1 MILQALVAYY
11 NELAARGEIS
21 KPGWAKAKISWAV
34 ELGDNGSVLG
44 ILPLTTMS
52 ADGKKQIPRKI
63 LLPAPITKAS
73 SVRSN
78 FLWENAEYLLGV
90 QTKKDGGKT
99 AERFVAAKELHD
111 SLLADVHTPVAEA
124 IKAYFAACD
133 PAAIAAQ
140 LPDGCMDDLLND
152 VNLTFLYHG
161 HFPGE
166 FPELCAAW
174 DVHYGKKKSGK
185 TFVDVVTGEI
195 VVPEK
200 THPAIKNVKG
210 AQPSG
215 AALVSFN
222 VKAFESFCRKQN
234 LNAPMGKHTAFAYT
248 SALNFLTGDKN
259 HKQDIGDM
267 TVVYFAEDAEPA
279 YQGVMDQCFAG
290 SDDRVTDAELHS
302 ILQNIADGKST
313 EFAESKLSPDMR
325 FYLLGLSSHAGRLSV
340 RFFQQSS
347 FGDVIGKIKQ
357 HYDDIAVVPDNRSKV
372 VDIPL
377 WALLRETVNP
387 KAKDNNKKGK
397 EAKNK
402 GAKGEDAKGEDAK
415 GEDAKG
421 TDLSSQLISDTLRAI
436 LTGGRYPETLYRQT
450 LLRIRAEHD
459 ITRGKAA
466 IVKGYLLRN
475 TKHRKDYSYI
485 KEASTMA
492 LNEASNDT
500 PYVLGR
506 LFSVLEA
513 VQSAANPGINA
524 TIKDK
529 YFNSACATPAAVFP
543 ILLKLANSHLKK
555 LGGGLAVN
563 YGKQIGEL
571 TVRLETAFP
580 KTLSLEEQ
588 GAFILGYYHQTQKR
602 FEKKNTTEMTEEN

>member
-11 NELAARGEIS
+11 NGLAARGEIS
-21 KPGWAKAKISWAV
+21 KSGWAKAKISWAV
-34 ELGDNGSVLG
+34 ELGDDGSVLG

-99 AERFVAAKELHD
+99 AERFAAAKELHD

-140 LPDGCMDDLLND
+140 LPDGCMDDLRND
-152 VNLTFLYHG
+152 INLTFLYHG

-166 FPELCAAW
+166 FPELCTAW
-174 DVHYGKKKSGK
+174 DAHYGKKKSGE
-185 TFVDVVTGEI
+185 TFVDLVTGEV

-200 THPAIKNVKG
+200 THPAIKNVKD
-210 AQPSG
+210 AQSSG

-234 LNAPMGKHTAFAYT
+234 LNAPIGKHTAFAYT
-248 SALNFLTGDKN
+248 AALNYLTGDKK

-302 ILQNIADGKST
+302 ILQNIAAGKQT
-313 EFAESKLSPDMR
+313 DFAGKTLSPDDR
-325 FYLLGLSSHAGRLSV
+325 FYLLGISPNASRLSV
-340 RFFQQSS
+340 RCFRQSS
-347 FGDVIGKIKQ
+347 FGDVISRIKQ
-357 HYDDIAVVPDNRSKV
+357 HYDDIAIVTDNRSKW

-387 KAKDNNKKGK
+387 NANDKTPAPQMAG
-397 EAKNK
+397 
-402 GAKGEDAKGEDAK
+402 
-415 GEDAKG
+415 
-421 TDLSSQLISDTLRAI
+421 DTLRAV

-475 TKHRKDYSYI
+475 TKHRKDYTYI

-492 LNEASNDT
+492 LNETSNYT

-506 LFSVLEA
+506 LFSTLEA
-513 VQSAANPGINA
+513 VQSAANPGINT

-563 YGKQIGEL
+563 YSKQIGAL
-571 TVRLETAFP
+571 VARLETAFP

>member
-11 NELAARGEIS
+11 NKLAMRGEIS
-21 KPGWAKAKISWAV
+21 KPGWAKTKISWAV
-34 ELGDNGSVLG
+34 ELGDDGSVLS

-90 QTKKDGGKT
+90 QTKEDGGKT
-99 AERFVAAKELHD
+99 AKRFATAKELHD

-133 PAAIAAQ
+133 PVAIAAK
-140 LPDGCMDDLLND
+140 LPDGCMDELQKGA
-152 VNLTFLYHG
+152 NLTFLYQNR
-161 HFPGE
+161 FPGD

-174 DVHYGKKKSGK
+174 DAHYGGEK
-185 TFVDVVTGEI
+185 TGENFVDVVTGEV
-195 VVPEK
+195 VVPEA
-200 THPAIKNVKG
+200 THPSIKNVQG

-222 VKAFESFCRKQN
+222 AEAFASFDREQN
-234 LNAPMGKHTAFAYT
+234 LNAPMGKETAFAYT
-248 SALNFLTGDKN
+248 SALNYLTGDKN
-259 HKQDIGDM
+259 HRQHIGDM

-279 YQGVMDQCFAG
+279 YQDVMDLCFAG
-290 SDDRVTDAELHS
+290 SDDLVTDAELHS
-302 ILQNIADGKST
+302 ILQNIAAGKPT
-313 EFAESKLSPDMR
+313 DFAGKTLSPNDR
-325 FYLLGLSSHAGRLSV
+325 FYLLGISPNASRLSV
-340 RFFQQSS
+340 RFFRQSS

-357 HYDDIAVVPDNRSKV
+357 HYDDIAIVTDNRSKW

-387 KAKDNNKKGK
+387 NANDKTPAPQMAG
-397 EAKNK
+397 
-402 GAKGEDAKGEDAK
+402 
-415 GEDAKG
+415 
-421 TDLSSQLISDTLRAI
+421 DTLRAV

-475 TKHRKDYSYI
+475 TKHRKDYTYI

-492 LNEASNDT
+492 LNEASNYT

-506 LFSVLEA
+506 LFSTLET
-513 VQSAANPGINA
+513 VQLTANRDINT

-571 TVRLETAFP
+571 TARLGTAFP

>member
-11 NELAARGEIS
+11 NKLAARGEIS
-21 KPGWAKAKISWAV
+21 KPGWAKAKISWAI
-34 ELGDNGSVLG
+34 ELGDDGSVLG
-44 ILPLTTMS
+44 ILSLKAESP
-52 ADGKKQIPRKI
+52 DGKKQIPRKI

-99 AERFVAAKELHD
+99 AERFAAAKELHD

-133 PAAIAAQ
+133 PAAIASM
-140 LPDGCMDDLLND
+140 LPDGCMDELRKGA
-152 VNLTFLYHG
+152 NLTFLYQNR
-161 HFPGE
+161 FPGE

-174 DVHYGKKKSGK
+174 DAYYGGKKIGE
-185 TFVDVVTGEI
+185 TFVDVVTGEV
-195 VVPEK
+195 VVPEA
-200 THPAIKNVKG
+200 THPSIKNVQD

-222 VKAFESFCRKQN
+222 AEAFESFGRKQN
-234 LNAPMGKHTAFAYT
+234 LNAPMGKETAFAYT
-248 SALNFLTGDKN
+248 SALNSLTGDKD
-259 HKQDIGDM
+259 HRQHIGDM
-267 TVVYFAEDAEPA
+267 TVVYFAEDAEPV
-279 YQGVMDQCFAG
+279 YQDVMDLCFAG

-302 ILQNIADGKST
+302 ILQNIAAGKQT
-313 EFAESKLSPDMR
+313 DFAGKTLSPDDR
-325 FYLLGLSSHAGRLSV
+325 FYLLGISPNASRLSV
-340 RFFQQSS
+340 RCFWQSS
-347 FGDVIGKIKQ
+347 FGDVISRIKQ
-357 HYDDIAVVPDNRSKV
+357 HYDDITIVTDNRSKW

-387 KAKDNNKKGK
+387 NANDKTPAPQMAG
-397 EAKNK
+397 
-402 GAKGEDAKGEDAK
+402 
-415 GEDAKG
+415 
-421 TDLSSQLISDTLRAI
+421 DTLRAV
-436 LTGGRYPETLYRQT
+436 LTGGRYPETLYRRT

-475 TKHRKDYSYI
+475 TKHRKDYAYI

-492 LNEASNDT
+492 LNETSNYT

-506 LFSVLEA
+506 LFSTLEA
-513 VQSAANPGINA
+513 VQSAANPGINT

-563 YGKQIGEL
+563 YSKQIGEL
-571 TVRLETAFP
+571 TARLETAFP

>member
-11 NELAARGEIS
+11 NKLATRGEIS

-34 ELGDNGSVLG
+34 ELGDDGSVLG
-44 ILPLTTMS
+44 ILPLATMS

-73 SVRSN
+73 SIRSN

-99 AERFVAAKELHD
+99 AKRFATAKELHD
-111 SLLADVHTPVAEA
+111 SLLADVHTPAAEA

-133 PAAIAAQ
+133 PTAIAAQ
-140 LPDGCMDDLLND
+140 LPDGCMDDLQKGA
-152 VNLTFLYHG
+152 NLTFLYHG
-161 HFPGE
+161 CFPGE

-174 DVHYGKKKSGK
+174 DAHYGGEKSGE
-185 TFVDVVTGEI
+185 TFVDVVTGEVI
-195 VVPEK
+195 VPEA
-200 THPAIKNVKG
+200 THPSIKNVQD
-210 AQPSG
+210 AQSSG

-222 VKAFESFCRKQN
+222 AEAFESFDREQN
-234 LNAPMGKHTAFAYT
+234 LNAPMGKETAFAYT
-248 SALNFLTGDKN
+248 SALNYLTANKD
-259 HKQDIGDM
+259 HRQHIGDM
-267 TVVYFAEDAEPA
+267 TVVYFAENADPV
-279 YQGVMDQCFAG
+279 YQDVMDLCFAG
-290 SDDRVTDAELHS
+290 SDDSVTDEELHS
-302 ILQNIADGKST
+302 ILQNISAGKPT
-313 EFAESKLSPDMR
+313 AFEAHELSPDAR
-325 FYLLGLSSHAGRLSV
+325 FYLLGISPNAARLSV
-340 RFFQQSS
+340 RFFRQSS
-347 FGDVIGKIKQ
+347 FGDVLGKIKQ
-357 HYDDIAVVPDNRSKV
+357 HYDDIAVVSDNRSKW

-387 KAKDNNKKGK
+387 NANDKTPAPQMAG
-397 EAKNK
+397 
-402 GAKGEDAKGEDAK
+402 
-415 GEDAKG
+415 
-421 TDLSSQLISDTLRAI
+421 DTLRAVF
-436 LTGGRYPETLYRQT
+436 TGGRYPETLYRQT

-459 ITRGKAA
+459 ITRGKTA

-475 TKHRKDYSYI
+475 TKHRKDYTYI

-492 LNEASNDT
+492 LNEASNYT

-506 LFSVLEA
+506 LFSTLEA

-563 YGKQIGEL
+563 YSKQIGEL
-571 TVRLETAFP
+571 TARLETAFP

>member
-11 NELAARGEIS
+11 NKLAARGEIS
-21 KPGWAKAKISWAV
+21 KPGWAKAKISWAI
-34 ELGDNGSVLG
+34 ELGDDGSVLG
-44 ILPLTTMS
+44 ILPLKVES
-52 ADGKKQIPRKI
+52 PDGKKQIPREI
-63 LLPAPITKAS
+63 LLPAPVKKTS
-73 SVRSN
+73 GERSN

-90 QTKKDGGKT
+90 QTKEDGGKT
-99 AERFVAAKELHD
+99 AKRFVTAKELHD

-133 PAAIAAQ
+133 PAAIASM
-140 LPDGCMDDLLND
+140 LPDGCMDDLRND
-152 VNLTFLYHG
+152 INLTFLYHG

-166 FPELCAAW
+166 FPELCTAW
-174 DVHYGKKKSGK
+174 DAHYGKKKSGE
-185 TFVDVVTGEI
+185 TFVDLVTGEV

-200 THPAIKNVKG
+200 THPAIKNVKD
-210 AQPSG
+210 AQSSG

-234 LNAPMGKHTAFAYT
+234 LNAPIGKHTAFAYT
-248 SALNFLTGDKN
+248 AALNYLTGDKK

-302 ILQNIADGKST
+302 IFQNIADGKAT

-325 FYLLGLSSHAGRLSV
+325 FYLLGVSSHAGRLSV

-347 FGDVIGKIKQ
+347 FGDIIGKIKQ
-357 HYDDIAVVPDNRSKV
+357 HYDDIAVVSDNRSKW

-387 KAKDNNKKGK
+387 NANDKTPAPQMAG
-397 EAKNK
+397 
-402 GAKGEDAKGEDAK
+402 
-415 GEDAKG
+415 
-421 TDLSSQLISDTLRAI
+421 DTLRAVF
-436 LTGGRYPETLYRQT
+436 TGGRYPETLYRQT

-475 TKHRKDYSYI
+475 TKHRKDYTYI

-492 LNEASNDT
+492 LNEASNYT

-506 LFSVLEA
+506 LFSTLET
-513 VQSAANPGINA
+513 VQSAANPGINT

-563 YGKQIGEL
+563 YSKQIGAL
-571 TVRLETAFP
+571 VARLETAFP

-602 FEKKNTTEMTEEN
+602 FEKKNATEMTEEN

>member
-11 NELAARGEIS
+11 NKLAARGEIS
-21 KPGWAKAKISWAV
+21 KPGWAKTKIAWAV
-34 ELGDNGSVLG
+34 ELGDDGSVLG
-44 ILPLTTMS
+44 ILPLKTES
-52 ADGKKQIPRKI
+52 PDGKKQIPREI
-63 LLPAPITKAS
+63 LLPAPVKKTS
-73 SVRSN
+73 GERSN

-90 QTKKDGGKT
+90 QTKEDGGKT
-99 AERFVAAKELHD
+99 AKRFATAKELHD

-124 IKAYFAACD
+124 IKSYFADCD
-133 PAAIAAQ
+133 PTAIAAK
-140 LPDGCMDDLLND
+140 LPDGCMDELQKGA
-152 VNLTFLYHG
+152 NLTFLYHG
-161 HFPGE
+161 CFPGE

-174 DVHYGKKKSGK
+174 DAHYGGEKSGE
-185 TFVDVVTGEI
+185 TFVDVVTGEVI
-195 VVPEK
+195 VPEA
-200 THPAIKNVKG
+200 THPSIKNVQD
-210 AQPSG
+210 AQSSG

-222 VKAFESFCRKQN
+222 AEAFESFDREQN
-234 LNAPMGKHTAFAYT
+234 LNAPMGKKTAFAYT
-248 SALNFLTGDKN
+248 AALNYLTADKA
-259 HKQDIGDM
+259 HRQHIGDM
-267 TVVYFAEDAEPA
+267 TVVYFAENAEPV
-279 YQGVMDQCFAG
+279 YQDVMDLCFAG
-290 SDDRVTDAELHS
+290 SDDSVTDAELHS
-302 ILQNIADGKST
+302 ILQNIAAGKPT
-313 EFAESKLSPDMR
+313 AFAGKTLSPDNR
-325 FYLLGLSSHAGRLSV
+325 FYLLGISPNAARLSV
-340 RFFQQSS
+340 RFFRQSS
-347 FGDVIGKIKQ
+347 FGDVLGKIKQ
-357 HYDDIAVVPDNRSKV
+357 HYDDIAVVSDNRSKW

-387 KAKDNNKKGK
+387 NANDKTPAPQMAG
-397 EAKNK
+397 
-402 GAKGEDAKGEDAK
+402 
-415 GEDAKG
+415 
-421 TDLSSQLISDTLRAI
+421 DTLRAV

-475 TKHRKDYSYI
+475 TVHRKDYSYI

-492 LNEASNDT
+492 LNEASNYT

-563 YGKQIGEL
+563 YSKQIGEL
-571 TVRLETAFP
+571 TARLETAFP

-602 FEKKNTTEMTEEN
+602 FENKNTTEMTEEN

>member
-11 NELAARGEIS
+11 NKLAARGEIS
-21 KPGWAKAKISWAV
+21 KPGWAKAKISWAI
-34 ELGDNGSVLG
+34 ELGDDGSVLG
-44 ILPLTTMS
+44 ILPLKVES
-52 ADGKKQIPRKI
+52 PDGKKQIPREI
-63 LLPAPITKAS
+63 LLPAPVKKTS
-73 SVRSN
+73 GERSN

-90 QTKKDGGKT
+90 QTKEDGGKT
-99 AERFVAAKELHD
+99 AKRFVTAKELHD

-133 PAAIAAQ
+133 PAAIASM
-140 LPDGCMDDLLND
+140 LPDGCMDELRKGA
-152 VNLTFLYHG
+152 NLTFLYQNR
-161 HFPGE
+161 FPGE

-174 DVHYGKKKSGK
+174 DAHYGGEKIGE
-185 TFVDVVTGEI
+185 TFVDVVTGEV
-195 VVPEK
+195 VVPEA
-200 THPAIKNVKG
+200 THPSIKNVQD

-222 VKAFESFCRKQN
+222 AEAFESFGRKQN
-234 LNAPMGKHTAFAYT
+234 LNAPMGKETAFAYT
-248 SALNFLTGDKN
+248 SALNSLTVDKD
-259 HKQDIGDM
+259 HRQHIGDM
-267 TVVYFAEDAEPA
+267 TIVYFAEDAEPV
-279 YQGVMDQCFAG
+279 YQDVMDLCFAG

-302 ILQNIADGKST
+302 ILQNIAAGKQT
-313 EFAESKLSPDMR
+313 DFAGKTLSPDDR
-325 FYLLGLSSHAGRLSV
+325 FYLLGISPNASRLSV
-340 RFFQQSS
+340 RCFRQSS
-347 FGDVIGKIKQ
+347 FGDVISRIKQ
-357 HYDDIAVVPDNRSKV
+357 HYDDIAIVTDNRSKW

-387 KAKDNNKKGK
+387 NANDKTPAPQMAG
-397 EAKNK
+397 
-402 GAKGEDAKGEDAK
+402 
-415 GEDAKG
+415 
-421 TDLSSQLISDTLRAI
+421 DTLRAV
-436 LTGGRYPETLYRQT
+436 LTGGRYPETLYRRT

-475 TKHRKDYSYI
+475 TKHRKDYAYI

-492 LNEASNDT
+492 LNETSNYT

-506 LFSVLEA
+506 LFSTLEA
-513 VQSAANPGINA
+513 VQSAANPGINT

-563 YGKQIGEL
+563 YSKQIGAL
-571 TVRLETAFP
+571 VARLETAFP

>member
-73 SVRSN
+73 SIRSN

-402 GAKGEDAKGEDAK
+402 GAKGEDAKG
-415 GEDAKG
+415 

-475 TKHRKDYSYI
+475 TVHRKDYSYI

-492 LNEASNDT
+492 LNEASNYT

-571 TVRLETAFP
+571 TARLETAFP

>member
-11 NELAARGEIS
+11 NKLAARGEIS
-21 KPGWAKAKISWAV
+21 KSGWAKAKISWAV
-34 ELGDNGSVLG
+34 ELGDDGSVLG
-44 ILPLTTMS
+44 ILPLKVES
-52 ADGKKQIPRKI
+52 PDGKKQIPREI
-63 LLPAPITKAS
+63 LLPAPVKKTS
-73 SVRSN
+73 GERSN

-90 QTKKDGGKT
+90 QTKEDGGKT
-99 AERFVAAKELHD
+99 AKRFVTAKELHD

-140 LPDGCMDDLLND
+140 LPDGCMDDLRND
-152 VNLTFLYHG
+152 INLTFLYHG

-166 FPELCAAW
+166 FPELCTAW
-174 DVHYGKKKSGK
+174 DAHYGKKKSGE
-185 TFVDVVTGEI
+185 TFVDLVTGEV

-200 THPAIKNVKG
+200 THPAIKNVKD
-210 AQPSG
+210 AQSSG

-234 LNAPMGKHTAFAYT
+234 LNAPIGKHTAFAYT
-248 SALNFLTGDKN
+248 AALNYLTGDKK

-302 ILQNIADGKST
+302 IFQNIADGKAT

-325 FYLLGLSSHAGRLSV
+325 FYLLGVSSHAGRLSV

-347 FGDVIGKIKQ
+347 FGDIIGKIKQ
-357 HYDDIAVVPDNRSKV
+357 HYDDIAVVSDNRSKW

-387 KAKDNNKKGK
+387 NANDKTPAPQMAG
-397 EAKNK
+397 
-402 GAKGEDAKGEDAK
+402 
-415 GEDAKG
+415 
-421 TDLSSQLISDTLRAI
+421 DTLRAV
-436 LTGGRYPETLYRQT
+436 LTGGRYPETLYRRT

-475 TKHRKDYSYI
+475 TKHRKDYAYI

-492 LNEASNDT
+492 LNETSNYT

-506 LFSVLEA
+506 LFSTLEA
-513 VQSAANPGINA
+513 VQSAANPGINT

-563 YGKQIGEL
+563 YSKQIGAL
-571 TVRLETAFP
+571 VARLETAFP

>member
-11 NELAARGEIS
+11 NKLAARGEIS
-21 KPGWAKAKISWAV
+21 KPGWAKAKISWAI
-34 ELGDNGSVLG
+34 ELGDDGSVLG
-44 ILPLTTMS
+44 ILPLKVES
-52 ADGKKQIPRKI
+52 PDGKKQIPREI

-90 QTKKDGGKT
+90 QTKEDGGKT
-99 AERFVAAKELHD
+99 AKRFVTAKELHD
-111 SLLADVHTPVAEA
+111 SLLADMHTPVAEA
-124 IKAYFAACD
+124 IKAYFADCD
-133 PAAIAAQ
+133 PAAIASM
-140 LPDGCMDDLLND
+140 LPDGCMDELRKGA
-152 VNLTFLYHG
+152 NLTFLYQNR
-161 HFPGE
+161 FPGE

-174 DVHYGKKKSGK
+174 DAYYGGKKIGE
-185 TFVDVVTGEI
+185 TFVDVVTGEV
-195 VVPEK
+195 VVPEA
-200 THPAIKNVKG
+200 THPSIKNVQD

-222 VKAFESFCRKQN
+222 AEAFESFGRKQN
-234 LNAPMGKHTAFAYT
+234 LNAPMGKETAFAYT
-248 SALNFLTGDKN
+248 SALNSLTGDKD
-259 HKQDIGDM
+259 HRQHIGDM
-267 TVVYFAEDAEPA
+267 TVVYFAEDAEPV
-279 YQGVMDQCFAG
+279 YQDVMDLCFAG

-302 ILQNIADGKST
+302 ILQNIAAGKQT
-313 EFAESKLSPDMR
+313 DFAGKTLSPDDR
-325 FYLLGLSSHAGRLSV
+325 FYLLGISPNASRLSV
-340 RFFQQSS
+340 RCFWQSS
-347 FGDVIGKIKQ
+347 FGDVISRIKQ
-357 HYDDIAVVPDNRSKV
+357 HYDDITIVTDNRSKW

-387 KAKDNNKKGK
+387 NANDKTPAPQMAG
-397 EAKNK
+397 
-402 GAKGEDAKGEDAK
+402 
-415 GEDAKG
+415 
-421 TDLSSQLISDTLRAI
+421 DTLRAV
-436 LTGGRYPETLYRQT
+436 LTGGRYPETLYRRT

-475 TKHRKDYSYI
+475 TKHRKDYTYI

-492 LNEASNDT
+492 LNEASNYT

-506 LFSVLEA
+506 LFSTLEA
-513 VQSAANPGINA
+513 VQSAANPGINT

-563 YGKQIGEL
+563 YSKQIGEL
-571 TVRLETAFP
+571 TARLETAFP

>member
-11 NELAARGEIS
+11 NGLAARGEIS
-21 KPGWAKAKISWAV
+21 KSGWAKAKISWAV
-34 ELGDNGSVLG
+34 ELGDDGSVLG

-99 AERFVAAKELHD
+99 AERFAAAKELHD

-124 IKAYFAACD
+124 IKAYFADCD
-133 PAAIAAQ
+133 PAAIASM
-140 LPDGCMDDLLND
+140 LPDGCMDELRKGA
-152 VNLTFLYHG
+152 NLTFLYQNR
-161 HFPGE
+161 FPGE

-174 DVHYGKKKSGK
+174 DAYYGGKKIGE
-185 TFVDVVTGEI
+185 TFVDVVTGEV
-195 VVPEK
+195 VVPEA
-200 THPAIKNVKG
+200 THPSIKNVQD

-222 VKAFESFCRKQN
+222 AEAFESFGRKQN
-234 LNAPMGKHTAFAYT
+234 LNAPMGKETAFAYT
-248 SALNFLTGDKN
+248 SALNSLTGDKD
-259 HKQDIGDM
+259 HRQHIGDM
-267 TVVYFAEDAEPA
+267 TVVYFAEDAEPV
-279 YQGVMDQCFAG
+279 YQDVMDLCFAG

-302 ILQNIADGKST
+302 ILQNIAAGKQT
-313 EFAESKLSPDMR
+313 DFAGKTLSPDDR
-325 FYLLGLSSHAGRLSV
+325 FYLLGISPNASRLSV
-340 RFFQQSS
+340 RCFWQSS
-347 FGDVIGKIKQ
+347 FGDVISRIKQ
-357 HYDDIAVVPDNRSKV
+357 HYDDITIVTDNRSKW

-387 KAKDNNKKGK
+387 NANDKTPAPQMAG
-397 EAKNK
+397 
-402 GAKGEDAKGEDAK
+402 
-415 GEDAKG
+415 
-421 TDLSSQLISDTLRAI
+421 DTLRAV
-436 LTGGRYPETLYRQT
+436 LTGGRYPETLYRRT

-475 TKHRKDYSYI
+475 TKHRKDYAYI

-492 LNEASNDT
+492 LNETSNYT

-506 LFSVLEA
+506 LFSTLEA
-513 VQSAANPGINA
+513 VQLTANRDINT

-563 YGKQIGEL
+563 YSKQIGAL
-571 TVRLETAFP
+571 VARLETAFP

>member
-11 NELAARGEIS
+11 NKLAARGEIS
-21 KPGWAKAKISWAV
+21 KPGWAKAKISWAI
-34 ELGDNGSVLG
+34 ELGDDGSVLG
-44 ILPLTTMS
+44 ILPLKVES
-52 ADGKKQIPRKI
+52 PDGKKQIPREI

-90 QTKKDGGKT
+90 QTKEDGGKT
-99 AERFVAAKELHD
+99 AKRFVTAKELHD
-111 SLLADVHTPVAEA
+111 SLLADMHTPVAEA
-124 IKAYFAACD
+124 IKAYFADCD
-133 PAAIAAQ
+133 PAAIASM
-140 LPDGCMDDLLND
+140 LPDGCMDELRKGA
-152 VNLTFLYHG
+152 NLTFLYQNR
-161 HFPGE
+161 FPGE

-174 DVHYGKKKSGK
+174 DAYYGGKKIGE
-185 TFVDVVTGEI
+185 TFVDVVTGEV
-195 VVPEK
+195 VVPEA
-200 THPAIKNVKG
+200 THPSIKNVQD

-222 VKAFESFCRKQN
+222 AEAFESFGRKQN
-234 LNAPMGKHTAFAYT
+234 LNAPMGKETAFAYT
-248 SALNFLTGDKN
+248 SALNSLTGDKD
-259 HKQDIGDM
+259 HRQHIGDM
-267 TVVYFAEDAEPA
+267 TVVYFAEDAEPV
-279 YQGVMDQCFAG
+279 YQDVMDLCFAG

-302 ILQNIADGKST
+302 ILQNIAAGKQT
-313 EFAESKLSPDMR
+313 DFAGKTLSPDDR
-325 FYLLGLSSHAGRLSV
+325 FYLLGISPNASRLSV
-340 RFFQQSS
+340 RCFWQSS
-347 FGDVIGKIKQ
+347 FGDVISRIKQ
-357 HYDDIAVVPDNRSKV
+357 HYDDITIVTDNRSKW

-387 KAKDNNKKGK
+387 NANDKTPAPQMAG
-397 EAKNK
+397 
-402 GAKGEDAKGEDAK
+402 
-415 GEDAKG
+415 
-421 TDLSSQLISDTLRAI
+421 DTLRAV
-436 LTGGRYPETLYRQT
+436 LTGGRYPETLYRRT

-475 TKHRKDYSYI
+475 TKHRKDYAYI

-492 LNEASNDT
+492 LNETSNYT

-506 LFSVLEA
+506 LFSTLEA
-513 VQSAANPGINA
+513 VQSAANPGINT

-563 YGKQIGEL
+563 YSKQIGAL
-571 TVRLETAFP
+571 VARLETAFP

>member
-11 NELAARGEIS
+11 NKLAARGEIS
-21 KPGWAKAKISWAV
+21 KPGWAKAKISWAI
-34 ELGDNGSVLG
+34 ELGDDGSVLG
-44 ILPLTTMS
+44 ILPLKVES
-52 ADGKKQIPRKI
+52 PDGKKQIPREI
-63 LLPAPITKAS
+63 LLPAPVKKTS
-73 SVRSN
+73 GERSN

-90 QTKKDGGKT
+90 QTKEDGGKT
-99 AERFVAAKELHD
+99 AKRFVTAKELHD

-133 PAAIAAQ
+133 PAAIASM
-140 LPDGCMDDLLND
+140 LPDGCMDELRKGA
-152 VNLTFLYHG
+152 NLTFLYQNR
-161 HFPGE
+161 FPGE

-174 DVHYGKKKSGK
+174 DAHYGGEKIGEP
-185 TFVDVVTGEI
+185 FVDVVTGEV
-195 VVPEK
+195 VVPEA
-200 THPAIKNVKG
+200 THPSIKNVQD

-222 VKAFESFCRKQN
+222 AEAFESFGRKQN
-234 LNAPMGKHTAFAYT
+234 LNAPMGKETAFAYT
-248 SALNFLTGDKN
+248 SALNSLTGDKD
-259 HKQDIGDM
+259 HRQHIGDM
-267 TVVYFAEDAEPA
+267 TVVYFAEDAEPV
-279 YQGVMDQCFAG
+279 YQDVMDLCFAG

-302 ILQNIADGKST
+302 ILQNIAAGKQT
-313 EFAESKLSPDMR
+313 DFAGKTLSPDDR
-325 FYLLGLSSHAGRLSV
+325 FYLLGISPNASRLFV
-340 RFFQQSS
+340 RCFRQSS
-347 FGDVIGKIKQ
+347 FGDVISRIKQ
-357 HYDDIAVVPDNRSKV
+357 HYDDIAIVTDNRSKW

-387 KAKDNNKKGK
+387 NANDKTPAPQMAG
-397 EAKNK
+397 
-402 GAKGEDAKGEDAK
+402 
-415 GEDAKG
+415 
-421 TDLSSQLISDTLRAI
+421 DTLRAV
-436 LTGGRYPETLYRQT
+436 LTGGRYPETLYRRT

-475 TKHRKDYSYI
+475 TKHRKDYAYI

-492 LNEASNDT
+492 LNETSNYT

-506 LFSVLEA
+506 LFSTLEA
-513 VQSAANPGINA
+513 VQSAANPGINT

-563 YGKQIGEL
+563 YSKQIGAL
-571 TVRLETAFP
+571 VARLETAFP

>member
-11 NELAARGEIS
+11 NKLAARGEIS
-21 KPGWAKAKISWAV
+21 KPGWAKAKISWAI
-34 ELGDNGSVLG
+34 ELGDDGSVLG
-44 ILPLTTMS
+44 ILPLKVES
-52 ADGKKQIPRKI
+52 PDGKKQIPREI

-90 QTKKDGGKT
+90 QTKEDGGKT
-99 AERFVAAKELHD
+99 AKRFVTAKELHD

-124 IKAYFAACD
+124 IKAYFADCD
-133 PAAIAAQ
+133 PAAIASM
-140 LPDGCMDDLLND
+140 LPDGCMDELRKGA
-152 VNLTFLYHG
+152 NLTFLYQNR
-161 HFPGE
+161 FPGE

-174 DVHYGKKKSGK
+174 DAYYGGKKIGE
-185 TFVDVVTGEI
+185 TFVDVVTGEV
-195 VVPEK
+195 VVPEA
-200 THPAIKNVKG
+200 THPSIKNVQD

-222 VKAFESFCRKQN
+222 AEAFESFGRKQN
-234 LNAPMGKHTAFAYT
+234 LNAPMGKETAFAYT
-248 SALNFLTGDKN
+248 SALNSLTGDKD
-259 HKQDIGDM
+259 HRQHIGDM
-267 TVVYFAEDAEPA
+267 TVVYFAEDAEPV
-279 YQGVMDQCFAG
+279 YQDVMDLCFAG

-302 ILQNIADGKST
+302 ILQNIAAGKQT
-313 EFAESKLSPDMR
+313 DFAGKTLSPDDR
-325 FYLLGLSSHAGRLSV
+325 FYLLGISPNASRLSV
-340 RFFQQSS
+340 RCFWQSS
-347 FGDVIGKIKQ
+347 FGDVISRIKQ
-357 HYDDIAVVPDNRSKV
+357 HYDDITIVTDNRSKW

-387 KAKDNNKKGK
+387 NANDKTPAPQMAG
-397 EAKNK
+397 
-402 GAKGEDAKGEDAK
+402 
-415 GEDAKG
+415 
-421 TDLSSQLISDTLRAI
+421 DTLRAV
-436 LTGGRYPETLYRQT
+436 LTGGRYPETLYRRT

-475 TKHRKDYSYI
+475 TKHRKDYAYI

-492 LNEASNDT
+492 LNETSNYT

-506 LFSVLEA
+506 LFSTLET
-513 VQSAANPGINA
+513 VQLTANRDINT

-563 YGKQIGEL
+563 YSKQIGEL
-571 TVRLETAFP
+571 TARLETAFP

>member
-34 ELGDNGSVLG
+34 ELGDDGSVLG
-44 ILPLTTMS
+44 ILPLKGES
-52 ADGKKQIPRKI
+52 ADGKKQLPREI
-63 LLPAPITKAS
+63 LLPAPVKKTS
-73 SVRSN
+73 GERSN

-90 QTKKDGGKT
+90 QTKEDGGKT
-99 AERFVAAKELHD
+99 AKRFVTAKELHD

-133 PAAIAAQ
+133 PAAIASM
-140 LPDGCMDDLLND
+140 LPDGCMDELRKGA
-152 VNLTFLYHG
+152 NLTFLYQNR
-161 HFPGE
+161 FPGE

-174 DVHYGKKKSGK
+174 DAHYGGEKIGE
-185 TFVDVVTGEI
+185 TFVDVVTGEV
-195 VVPEK
+195 VVPEA
-200 THPAIKNVKG
+200 THPSIKNVQD

-222 VKAFESFCRKQN
+222 AEAFESFGRKQN
-234 LNAPMGKHTAFAYT
+234 LNAPMGKETAFAYT
-248 SALNFLTGDKN
+248 SALNSLTGDKD
-259 HKQDIGDM
+259 HRQHIGDM
-267 TVVYFAEDAEPA
+267 TVVYFAEDAEPV
-279 YQGVMDQCFAG
+279 YQDVMDLCFAG

-302 ILQNIADGKST
+302 ILQNIAAGKQT
-313 EFAESKLSPDMR
+313 DFAGKTLSPDDR
-325 FYLLGLSSHAGRLSV
+325 FYLLGISPNASRLSV
-340 RFFQQSS
+340 RCFRQSS
-347 FGDVIGKIKQ
+347 FGDVISRIKQ
-357 HYDDIAVVPDNRSKV
+357 HYDDIAIVTDNRSKW

-387 KAKDNNKKGK
+387 NANDKTPAPQMAG
-397 EAKNK
+397 
-402 GAKGEDAKGEDAK
+402 
-415 GEDAKG
+415 
-421 TDLSSQLISDTLRAI
+421 DTLRAV
-436 LTGGRYPETLYRQT
+436 LTGGRYPETLYRRT

-475 TKHRKDYSYI
+475 TKHRKDYAYI

-492 LNEASNDT
+492 LNEASNYT

-506 LFSVLEA
+506 LFSTLEA
-513 VQSAANPGINA
+513 VQSAANPGINT

-563 YGKQIGEL
+563 YSKQIGAL
-571 TVRLETAFP
+571 VARLGTAFP

>member
-11 NELAARGEIS
+11 NKLAARGEIS
-21 KPGWAKAKISWAV
+21 KPGWAKAKISWAI
-34 ELGDNGSVLG
+34 ELGDDGSVLG
-44 ILPLTTMS
+44 ILPLKVES
-52 ADGKKQIPRKI
+52 PDGKKQIPREI
-63 LLPAPITKAS
+63 LLPAPVKKTS
-73 SVRSN
+73 GERSN

-90 QTKKDGGKT
+90 QTKEDGGKT
-99 AERFVAAKELHD
+99 AKRFVTAKELHD

-133 PAAIAAQ
+133 PAAIASM
-140 LPDGCMDDLLND
+140 LPDGCMDELRKGA
-152 VNLTFLYHG
+152 NLTFLYQNR
-161 HFPGE
+161 FPGE

-174 DVHYGKKKSGK
+174 DAHYGGEKIGE
-185 TFVDVVTGEI
+185 TFVDVVTGEV
-195 VVPEK
+195 VVPEA
-200 THPAIKNVKG
+200 THPSIKNVQD

-222 VKAFESFCRKQN
+222 AEAFESFGRKQN
-234 LNAPMGKHTAFAYT
+234 LNAPMGKETAFAYT
-248 SALNFLTGDKN
+248 SALNSLTGDKD
-259 HKQDIGDM
+259 HRQHIGDM
-267 TVVYFAEDAEPA
+267 TVVYFAEDAEPV
-279 YQGVMDQCFAG
+279 YQDVMDLCFAG

-302 ILQNIADGKST
+302 ILQNIAAGKKT
-313 EFAESKLSPDMR
+313 DFAGKTLSPDDR
-325 FYLLGLSSHAGRLSV
+325 FYLLGISPNASRLSV
-340 RFFQQSS
+340 RCFRQSS
-347 FGDVIGKIKQ
+347 FGDVISRIKQ
-357 HYDDIAVVPDNRSKV
+357 HYDDIAIVTDNRSKW

-387 KAKDNNKKGK
+387 NANDKTPAPQMAG
-397 EAKNK
+397 
-402 GAKGEDAKGEDAK
+402 
-415 GEDAKG
+415 
-421 TDLSSQLISDTLRAI
+421 DTLRAV
-436 LTGGRYPETLYRQT
+436 LTGGRYPETLYRRT

-475 TKHRKDYSYI
+475 TKHRKDYAYI

-492 LNEASNDT
+492 LNETSNYT

-506 LFSVLEA
+506 LFSTLEA
-513 VQSAANPGINA
+513 VQSAANPGINT

-563 YGKQIGEL
+563 YSKQIGAL
-571 TVRLETAFP
+571 VARLETAFP

>member
-11 NELAARGEIS
+11 NKLAARGEIS
-21 KPGWAKAKISWAV
+21 KPGWAKAKISWAI
-34 ELGDNGSVLG
+34 ELGDDGSVLG
-44 ILPLTTMS
+44 ILPLKVES
-52 ADGKKQIPRKI
+52 PDGKKQIPREI
-63 LLPAPITKAS
+63 LLPAPVKKTS
-73 SVRSN
+73 GERSN

-90 QTKKDGGKT
+90 QTKEDGGKT
-99 AERFVAAKELHD
+99 AKRFVTAKELHD

-133 PAAIAAQ
+133 PAAIASM
-140 LPDGCMDDLLND
+140 LPDGCMDELRKGA
-152 VNLTFLYHG
+152 NLTFLYQNR
-161 HFPGE
+161 FPGE

-174 DVHYGKKKSGK
+174 DAHYGGEKIGE
-185 TFVDVVTGEI
+185 TFVDVVTGEV
-195 VVPEK
+195 VVPEA
-200 THPAIKNVKG
+200 THPSIKNVQD

-222 VKAFESFCRKQN
+222 AEAFESFGRKQN
-234 LNAPMGKHTAFAYT
+234 LNAPMGKETAFAYT
-248 SALNFLTGDKN
+248 SALNSLTVDKD
-259 HKQDIGDM
+259 HRQHIGDM
-267 TVVYFAEDAEPA
+267 TVVYFAEDAEPV
-279 YQGVMDQCFAG
+279 YQDVMDLCFAG

-302 ILQNIADGKST
+302 ILQNIAAGKQT
-313 EFAESKLSPDMR
+313 DFAGKTLSPDDR
-325 FYLLGLSSHAGRLSV
+325 FYLLGISPNASRLSV
-340 RFFQQSS
+340 RCFRQSS
-347 FGDVIGKIKQ
+347 FGDVISRIKQ
-357 HYDDIAVVPDNRSKV
+357 HYDDIAIVTDNRSKW

-387 KAKDNNKKGK
+387 NANDKTPAPQMAG
-397 EAKNK
+397 
-402 GAKGEDAKGEDAK
+402 
-415 GEDAKG
+415 
-421 TDLSSQLISDTLRAI
+421 DTLRAV
-436 LTGGRYPETLYRQT
+436 LTGGRYPETLYRRT

-475 TKHRKDYSYI
+475 TKHRKDYAYI

-492 LNEASNDT
+492 LNETSNYT

-506 LFSVLEA
+506 LFSTLEA
-513 VQSAANPGINA
+513 VQSAANPGINT

-543 ILLKLANSHLKK
+543 VLLKLANSHLKK

-563 YGKQIGEL
+563 YSKQIGAL
-571 TVRLETAFP
+571 VARLETAFP

>member
-11 NELAARGEIS
+11 NKLAARGEIS
-21 KPGWAKAKISWAV
+21 KPGWAKAKISWAI
-34 ELGDNGSVLG
+34 ELGDDGSVLG
-44 ILPLTTMS
+44 ILPLKVES
-52 ADGKKQIPRKI
+52 PDGKKQIPREI
-63 LLPAPITKAS
+63 LLPAPVKKTS
-73 SVRSN
+73 GERSN

-90 QTKKDGGKT
+90 QTKEDGGKT
-99 AERFVAAKELHD
+99 AKRFVTAKELHD

-133 PAAIAAQ
+133 PAAIASM
-140 LPDGCMDDLLND
+140 LPDGCMDELRKGA
-152 VNLTFLYHG
+152 NLTFLYQNR
-161 HFPGE
+161 FPGE

-174 DVHYGKKKSGK
+174 DAHYGGEKIGE
-185 TFVDVVTGEI
+185 TFVDVVTGEV
-195 VVPEK
+195 VVPEA
-200 THPAIKNVKG
+200 THPSIKNVQD

-222 VKAFESFCRKQN
+222 AEAFESFGRKQN
-234 LNAPMGKHTAFAYT
+234 LNAPMGKETASAYT
-248 SALNFLTGDKN
+248 SALNSLTGDKD
-259 HKQDIGDM
+259 HRQHIGDM
-267 TVVYFAEDAEPA
+267 TVVYFAEDAEPV
-279 YQGVMDQCFAG
+279 YQDVMDLCFAG

-302 ILQNIADGKST
+302 ILQNIAAGKQT
-313 EFAESKLSPDMR
+313 DFAGKTLSPDDR
-325 FYLLGLSSHAGRLSV
+325 FYLLGISPNASRLSV
-340 RFFQQSS
+340 RCFRQSS
-347 FGDVIGKIKQ
+347 FGDVISRIKQ
-357 HYDDIAVVPDNRSKV
+357 HYDDIAIVTDNRSKW

-387 KAKDNNKKGK
+387 NANDKTPAPQMAG
-397 EAKNK
+397 
-402 GAKGEDAKGEDAK
+402 
-415 GEDAKG
+415 
-421 TDLSSQLISDTLRAI
+421 DTLRAV
-436 LTGGRYPETLYRQT
+436 LTGGRYPETLYRRT

-475 TKHRKDYSYI
+475 TKHRKDYAYI

-492 LNEASNDT
+492 LNETSNYT

-506 LFSVLEA
+506 LFSTLEA
-513 VQSAANPGINA
+513 VQSAANPGINT

-555 LGGGLAVN
+555 LGGGFAVN
-563 YGKQIGEL
+563 YSKQIGAL
-571 TVRLETAFP
+571 VARLETAFP

>member
-11 NELAARGEIS
+11 NKLAARGEIS
-21 KPGWAKAKISWAV
+21 KPGWAKAKISWAI
-34 ELGDNGSVLG
+34 ELGDDGSVLG
-44 ILPLTTMS
+44 ILPLKVES
-52 ADGKKQIPRKI
+52 PDGKKQIPREI

-90 QTKKDGGKT
+90 QTKEDGGKT
-99 AERFVAAKELHD
+99 AKRFVTAKELHD
-111 SLLADVHTPVAEA
+111 SLLADMHTPVAEA
-124 IKAYFAACD
+124 IKAYFADCD
-133 PAAIAAQ
+133 PAAIASM
-140 LPDGCMDDLLND
+140 LPDGCMDELRKGA
-152 VNLTFLYHG
+152 NLTFLYQNR
-161 HFPGE
+161 FPGE

-174 DVHYGKKKSGK
+174 DAYYGGKKIGE
-185 TFVDVVTGEI
+185 TFVDVVTGEV
-195 VVPEK
+195 VVPEA
-200 THPAIKNVKG
+200 THPSIKNVQD

-222 VKAFESFCRKQN
+222 AEAFESFGRKQN
-234 LNAPMGKHTAFAYT
+234 LNAPMGKETAFAYT
-248 SALNFLTGDKN
+248 SALNSLTGDKD
-259 HKQDIGDM
+259 HRQHIGDM
-267 TVVYFAEDAEPA
+267 TVVYFAEDAEPV
-279 YQGVMDQCFAG
+279 YQDVMDLCFAG
-290 SDDRVTDAELHS
+290 SDDCVTDAELHS
-302 ILQNIADGKST
+302 ILQNIAAGKQT
-313 EFAESKLSPDMR
+313 DFAGKTLSPDDR
-325 FYLLGLSSHAGRLSV
+325 FYLLGISPNASRLSV
-340 RFFQQSS
+340 RCFWQSS
-347 FGDVIGKIKQ
+347 FGDVISRIKQ
-357 HYDDIAVVPDNRSKV
+357 HYDDITIVTDNRSKW

-387 KAKDNNKKGK
+387 NANDKTPAPQMAG
-397 EAKNK
+397 
-402 GAKGEDAKGEDAK
+402 
-415 GEDAKG
+415 
-421 TDLSSQLISDTLRAI
+421 DTLRAV
-436 LTGGRYPETLYRQT
+436 LTGGRYPETLYRRT

-475 TKHRKDYSYI
+475 TKHRKDYTYI

-492 LNEASNDT
+492 LNEASNYT

-506 LFSVLEA
+506 LFSTLEA
-513 VQSAANPGINA
+513 VQSAANPGINT

-563 YGKQIGEL
+563 YSKQIGEL
-571 TVRLETAFP
+571 TARLETAFP

>member
-11 NELAARGEIS
+11 NKFAARDEIS
-21 KPGWAKAKISWAV
+21 KPGWAKAKISWAI
-34 ELGDNGSVLG
+34 ELGDDGSVLG
-44 ILPLTTMS
+44 ILPLKVES
-52 ADGKKQIPRKI
+52 PDGKKQIPREI
-63 LLPAPITKAS
+63 LLPAPVKKTS
-73 SVRSN
+73 GERSN

-90 QTKKDGGKT
+90 QTKEDGGKT
-99 AERFVAAKELHD
+99 AKRFVTAKELHD
-111 SLLADVHTPVAEA
+111 SLLADMHTPVAEA
-124 IKAYFAACD
+124 IKAYFADCD
-133 PAAIAAQ
+133 PAAIASM
-140 LPDGCMDDLLND
+140 LPDGCMDELRKGA
-152 VNLTFLYHG
+152 NLTFLYQNR
-161 HFPGE
+161 FPGE

-174 DVHYGKKKSGK
+174 DAYYGGKKIGE
-185 TFVDVVTGEI
+185 TFVDVVTGEV
-195 VVPEK
+195 VVPEA
-200 THPAIKNVKG
+200 THPSIKNVQD

-222 VKAFESFCRKQN
+222 AEAFESFGRKQN
-234 LNAPMGKHTAFAYT
+234 LNAPMGKETAFAYT
-248 SALNFLTGDKN
+248 SALNSLTGDKD
-259 HKQDIGDM
+259 HRQHIGDM
-267 TVVYFAEDAEPA
+267 TVVYFAEDAEPV
-279 YQGVMDQCFAG
+279 YQDVMDLCFAG

-302 ILQNIADGKST
+302 ILQNIAAGKQT
-313 EFAESKLSPDMR
+313 DFAGKTLSPDDR
-325 FYLLGLSSHAGRLSV
+325 FYLLGISPNASRLSV
-340 RFFQQSS
+340 RCFWQSS
-347 FGDVIGKIKQ
+347 FGDVISRIKQ
-357 HYDDIAVVPDNRSKV
+357 HYDDITIVTDNRSKW

-387 KAKDNNKKGK
+387 NANDKTPAPQMAG
-397 EAKNK
+397 
-402 GAKGEDAKGEDAK
+402 
-415 GEDAKG
+415 
-421 TDLSSQLISDTLRAI
+421 DTLRAV
-436 LTGGRYPETLYRQT
+436 LTGGRYPETLYRRT

-475 TKHRKDYSYI
+475 TKHRKDYAYI

-492 LNEASNDT
+492 LNETSNYT

-506 LFSVLEA
+506 LFSTLEA
-513 VQSAANPGINA
+513 VQSAANPGINT

-563 YGKQIGEL
+563 YSKQIGAL
-571 TVRLETAFP
+571 VARLETAFP

>member
-11 NELAARGEIS
+11 NKLAARGEIS
-21 KPGWAKAKISWAV
+21 KPGWAKAKISWAI
-34 ELGDNGSVLG
+34 ELGDDGSVLG
-44 ILPLTTMS
+44 ILPLKVES
-52 ADGKKQIPRKI
+52 PDGKKQIPREI
-63 LLPAPITKAS
+63 LLPAPVKKTS
-73 SVRSN
+73 GERSN

-90 QTKKDGGKT
+90 QTKEDGGKT
-99 AERFVAAKELHD
+99 AKRFVTAKELHD

-133 PAAIAAQ
+133 PAAIASM
-140 LPDGCMDDLLND
+140 LPDGCMDELRKGA
-152 VNLTFLYHG
+152 NLTFLYQNR
-161 HFPGE
+161 FPGE

-174 DVHYGKKKSGK
+174 DAHYGGEKIGEP
-185 TFVDVVTGEI
+185 FVDVVTGEV
-195 VVPEK
+195 VVPEA
-200 THPAIKNVKG
+200 THPSIKNVQD

-222 VKAFESFCRKQN
+222 AEAFESFGRKQN
-234 LNAPMGKHTAFAYT
+234 LNAPMGKETAFAYT
-248 SALNFLTGDKN
+248 SALNSLTGDKD
-259 HKQDIGDM
+259 HRQHIGDM
-267 TVVYFAEDAEPA
+267 TVVYFAEDAEPV
-279 YQGVMDQCFAG
+279 YQDVMDLCFAG

-302 ILQNIADGKST
+302 ILQNIAAGKQT
-313 EFAESKLSPDMR
+313 DFAGKTLSPDDR
-325 FYLLGLSSHAGRLSV
+325 FYLLGISPNASRLSV
-340 RFFQQSS
+340 RCFRQSS
-347 FGDVIGKIKQ
+347 FGDVISRIKQ
-357 HYDDIAVVPDNRSKV
+357 HYDDIAIVTDNRSKW

-387 KAKDNNKKGK
+387 NANDKTPAPQMAG
-397 EAKNK
+397 
-402 GAKGEDAKGEDAK
+402 
-415 GEDAKG
+415 
-421 TDLSSQLISDTLRAI
+421 DTLRAV

-475 TKHRKDYSYI
+475 TKHRKDYTYI

-492 LNEASNDT
+492 LNETSNYT

-506 LFSVLEA
+506 LFSTLEA
-513 VQSAANPGINA
+513 VQSAANPGINT

-563 YGKQIGEL
+563 YSKQIGAL
-571 TVRLETAFP
+571 VARLETAFP

>member
-11 NELAARGEIS
+11 NKLAARGEIS
-21 KPGWAKAKISWAV
+21 KPGWAKAKISWAI
-34 ELGDNGSVLG
+34 ELGDDGSVLG
-44 ILPLTTMS
+44 ILPLKVES
-52 ADGKKQIPRKI
+52 PDGKKQIPREI
-63 LLPAPITKAS
+63 LLPAPVKKTS
-73 SVRSN
+73 GERSN

-90 QTKKDGGKT
+90 QTKEDGGKT
-99 AERFVAAKELHD
+99 AKRFVTAKELHD

-133 PAAIAAQ
+133 PAAIASM
-140 LPDGCMDDLLND
+140 LPDGCMDELRKGA
-152 VNLTFLYHG
+152 NLTFLYQNR
-161 HFPGE
+161 FPGE

-174 DVHYGKKKSGK
+174 DAHYGGEKIGE
-185 TFVDVVTGEI
+185 TFVDVVTGEV
-195 VVPEK
+195 VVPEA
-200 THPAIKNVKG
+200 THPSIKNVQD

-222 VKAFESFCRKQN
+222 AEAFESFGRKQN
-234 LNAPMGKHTAFAYT
+234 LNAPMGKETAFAYT
-248 SALNFLTGDKN
+248 SALNSLTGDKD
-259 HKQDIGDM
+259 HRQHIGDM
-267 TVVYFAEDAEPA
+267 TVVYFAEDAEPV
-279 YQGVMDQCFAG
+279 YQDVMDLCFAG

-302 ILQNIADGKST
+302 ILQNIAAGKQT
-313 EFAESKLSPDMR
+313 DFAGKTLSPDDR
-325 FYLLGLSSHAGRLSV
+325 FYLLGISPNASRLSV
-340 RFFQQSS
+340 RCFRQSS
-347 FGDVIGKIKQ
+347 FGDVISRIKQ
-357 HYDDIAVVPDNRSKV
+357 HYDDIAIVTDNRSKW

-387 KAKDNNKKGK
+387 NANDKIPAPQMAG
-397 EAKNK
+397 
-402 GAKGEDAKGEDAK
+402 
-415 GEDAKG
+415 
-421 TDLSSQLISDTLRAI
+421 DTLRAV

-475 TKHRKDYSYI
+475 TKHRKDYAYI

-492 LNEASNDT
+492 LNETSNYT

-506 LFSVLEA
+506 LFSTLEA
-513 VQSAANPGINA
+513 VQSAANPGINT

-563 YGKQIGEL
+563 YSKQIGAL
-571 TVRLETAFP
+571 VARLETAFP

>member
-11 NELAARGEIS
+11 NKLAARGEIS
-21 KPGWAKAKISWAV
+21 KPGWAKAKISWAI
-34 ELGDNGSVLG
+34 ELGDDGSVLG
-44 ILPLTTMS
+44 ILPLKVES
-52 ADGKKQIPRKI
+52 PDGKKQIPREI
-63 LLPAPITKAS
+63 LLPAPVKKTS
-73 SVRSN
+73 GERSN

-90 QTKKDGGKT
+90 QTKEDGGKT
-99 AERFVAAKELHD
+99 AKRFVTAKELHD

-133 PAAIAAQ
+133 PAAIASM
-140 LPDGCMDDLLND
+140 LPDGCMDELRKGA
-152 VNLTFLYHG
+152 NLTFLYQNR
-161 HFPGE
+161 FPGE

-174 DVHYGKKKSGK
+174 DAHYGGEKIGE
-185 TFVDVVTGEI
+185 TFVDVVTGEV
-195 VVPEK
+195 VVPEA
-200 THPAIKNVKG
+200 THPSIKNVQD

-215 AALVSFN
+215 TALVSFN
-222 VKAFESFCRKQN
+222 AEAFESFGRKQN
-234 LNAPMGKHTAFAYT
+234 LNAPMGKETAFAYT
-248 SALNFLTGDKN
+248 SALNSLTVDKD
-259 HKQDIGDM
+259 HRQHIGDM
-267 TVVYFAEDAEPA
+267 TIVYFAEDAEPV
-279 YQGVMDQCFAG
+279 YQDVMDLCFAG

-302 ILQNIADGKST
+302 ILQNIAAGKQT
-313 EFAESKLSPDMR
+313 DFAGKTLSPDDR
-325 FYLLGLSSHAGRLSV
+325 FYLLGISPNASRLSV
-340 RFFQQSS
+340 RCFRQSS
-347 FGDVIGKIKQ
+347 FGDVISRIKQ
-357 HYDDIAVVPDNRSKV
+357 HYDDIAIVTDNRSKW

-387 KAKDNNKKGK
+387 NANDKTPAPQMAG
-397 EAKNK
+397 
-402 GAKGEDAKGEDAK
+402 
-415 GEDAKG
+415 
-421 TDLSSQLISDTLRAI
+421 DTLRAV
-436 LTGGRYPETLYRQT
+436 LTGGRYPETLYRRT

-475 TKHRKDYSYI
+475 TKHRKDYAYI

-492 LNEASNDT
+492 LNEASNYT

-506 LFSVLEA
+506 LFSTLEA
-513 VQSAANPGINA
+513 VQSAANPGINT

-563 YGKQIGEL
+563 YSKQIGAL
-571 TVRLETAFP
+571 VARLETAFP

>member
-11 NELAARGEIS
+11 NKLAARGEIS
-21 KPGWAKAKISWAV
+21 KPGWAKAKISWAI
-34 ELGDNGSVLG
+34 ELGDDGSVLG
-44 ILPLTTMS
+44 ILPLKVES
-52 ADGKKQIPRKI
+52 PDGKKQIPREI

-99 AERFVAAKELHD
+99 AKRFVTAKELHD
-111 SLLADVHTPVAEA
+111 SLLADMHTPVAEA
-124 IKAYFAACD
+124 IKAYFADCD
-133 PAAIAAQ
+133 PAAIASM
-140 LPDGCMDDLLND
+140 LPDGCMDELRKGA
-152 VNLTFLYHG
+152 NLTFLYQNR
-161 HFPGE
+161 FPGE

-174 DVHYGKKKSGK
+174 DAYYGGKKIGE
-185 TFVDVVTGEI
+185 TFVDVVTGEV
-195 VVPEK
+195 VVPEA
-200 THPAIKNVKG
+200 THPSIKNVQD

-222 VKAFESFCRKQN
+222 AEAFESFGRKQN
-234 LNAPMGKHTAFAYT
+234 LNAPMGKETAFAYT
-248 SALNFLTGDKN
+248 SALNSLTGDKD
-259 HKQDIGDM
+259 HRQHIGDM
-267 TVVYFAEDAEPA
+267 TVVYFAEDAEPV
-279 YQGVMDQCFAG
+279 YQDVMDLCFAG

-302 ILQNIADGKST
+302 ILQNIAAGKQT
-313 EFAESKLSPDMR
+313 DFAGKTLSPDDR
-325 FYLLGLSSHAGRLSV
+325 FYLLGISPNASRLSV
-340 RFFQQSS
+340 RCFWQSS
-347 FGDVIGKIKQ
+347 FGDVISRIKQ
-357 HYDDIAVVPDNRSKV
+357 HYDDITIVTDNRSKW

-387 KAKDNNKKGK
+387 NANDKTPAPQMAG
-397 EAKNK
+397 
-402 GAKGEDAKGEDAK
+402 
-415 GEDAKG
+415 
-421 TDLSSQLISDTLRAI
+421 DTLRAV
-436 LTGGRYPETLYRQT
+436 LTGGRYPETLYRRT

-475 TKHRKDYSYI
+475 TKHRKDYAYI

-492 LNEASNDT
+492 LNEASNYT

-506 LFSVLEA
+506 LFSTLET
-513 VQSAANPGINA
+513 VQLTANRDINT

-563 YGKQIGEL
+563 YSKQIGEL
-571 TVRLETAFP
+571 TARLETAFP

>member
-11 NELAARGEIS
+11 NKLAARGEIS
-21 KPGWAKAKISWAV
+21 KPGWAKTKIAWAV
-34 ELGDNGSVLG
+34 ELGDDGSVLG
-44 ILPLTTMS
+44 ILPLKTES
-52 ADGKKQIPRKI
+52 PDGKKQIPREI
-63 LLPAPITKAS
+63 LLPAPVKKTS
-73 SVRSN
+73 GERSN

-90 QTKKDGGKT
+90 QTKEDGGKT
-99 AERFVAAKELHD
+99 AKRFATAKELHD

-124 IKAYFAACD
+124 IKSYFADCD
-133 PAAIAAQ
+133 PTAIAAK
-140 LPDGCMDDLLND
+140 LPDGCMDELQKGA
-152 VNLTFLYHG
+152 NLTFLYHG
-161 HFPGE
+161 CFPGE

-174 DVHYGKKKSGK
+174 DAHYGGEKSGE
-185 TFVDVVTGEI
+185 TFVDVVTGEVI
-195 VVPEK
+195 VPEA
-200 THPAIKNVKG
+200 THPSIKNVQD
-210 AQPSG
+210 AQSSG

-222 VKAFESFCRKQN
+222 AEAFESFDREQN
-234 LNAPMGKHTAFAYT
+234 LNAPMGKKTAFAYT
-248 SALNFLTGDKN
+248 AALNYLTADKA
-259 HKQDIGDM
+259 HRQHIGDM
-267 TVVYFAEDAEPA
+267 TVVYFAENAEPV
-279 YQGVMDQCFAG
+279 YQDVMDLCFAG
-290 SDDRVTDAELHS
+290 SDDSVTDAELHS
-302 ILQNIADGKST
+302 ILQNIAAGKPT
-313 EFAESKLSPDMR
+313 AFAGKTLSPDNR
-325 FYLLGLSSHAGRLSV
+325 FYLLGISPNAARLSV
-340 RFFQQSS
+340 RFFRQSS
-347 FGDVIGKIKQ
+347 FGDVLGKIKQ
-357 HYDDIAVVPDNRSKV
+357 HYDDIAVVSDNRSKW

-387 KAKDNNKKGK
+387 NANDKTPAPQMAG
-397 EAKNK
+397 
-402 GAKGEDAKGEDAK
+402 
-415 GEDAKG
+415 
-421 TDLSSQLISDTLRAI
+421 DTLRAI

-492 LNEASNDT
+492 LNEASNYT

>member
-11 NELAARGEIS
+11 NKLAARGEIS
-21 KPGWAKAKISWAV
+21 KPGWAKTKIAWAV
-34 ELGDNGSVLG
+34 ELGDDGSVLG
-44 ILPLTTMS
+44 ILPLKTES
-52 ADGKKQIPRKI
+52 PDGKKQIPREI
-63 LLPAPITKAS
+63 LLPAPVKKTS
-73 SVRSN
+73 GERSN

-90 QTKKDGGKT
+90 QTKEDGGKT
-99 AERFVAAKELHD
+99 AKRFATAKELHD
-111 SLLADVHTPVAEA
+111 SLLTDVHTPAAEA

-133 PAAIAAQ
+133 PTAIAAK
-140 LPDGCMDDLLND
+140 LPDGCMDELQKGA
-152 VNLTFLYHG
+152 NLTFLYHG
-161 HFPGE
+161 CFPGE
-166 FPELCAAW
+166 FHELAAAW
-174 DVHYGKKKSGK
+174 DAHYGGEKSGE
-185 TFVDVVTGEI
+185 TFVDLVTGEI

-222 VKAFESFCRKQN
+222 VKAFESFCREQN
-234 LNAPMGKHTAFAYT
+234 LNAPMGTHTAFAYT
-248 SALNFLTGDKN
+248 AALNYLTGDKN

-302 ILQNIADGKST
+302 ILQNIAAGKPT
-313 EFAESKLSPDMR
+313 EFAESELSPDMR
-325 FYLLGLSSHAGRLSV
+325 FYLLGFSSNVGRLSV
-340 RFFQQSS
+340 RFFRRSS
-347 FGDVIGKIKQ
+347 FCDVIGKIKR
-357 HYDDIAVVPDNRSKV
+357 HYDDIAVVSDNRSKW

-397 EAKNK
+397 EVKNK
-402 GAKGEDAKGEDAK
+402 GAKGK
-415 GEDAKG
+415 DAKG
-421 TDLSSQLISDTLRAI
+421 TDLSSQLISDTLRAVF
-436 LTGGRYPETLYRQT
+436 TGGRYPETLYRQT

-475 TKHRKDYSYI
+475 TKHRKDYIYI

-492 LNEASNDT
+492 LNEASNYT

-506 LFSVLEA
+506 LFSTLEA
-513 VQSAANPGINA
+513 VQLTANRDINT

-555 LGGGLAVN
+555 IDGGLAVN

-571 TVRLETAFP
+571 TARLETAFP

>member
-11 NELAARGEIS
+11 NKLAARGEIS
-21 KPGWAKAKISWAV
+21 KPGWAKAKISWAI
-34 ELGDNGSVLG
+34 ELGDDGSVLG
-44 ILPLTTMS
+44 ILPLKAES
-52 ADGKKQIPRKI
+52 PDGKKQIPREI
-63 LLPAPITKAS
+63 LLPAPVKKTS
-73 SVRSN
+73 GERSN

-90 QTKKDGGKT
+90 QTKEDGGKT
-99 AERFVAAKELHD
+99 AKRFVTAKELHD

-133 PAAIAAQ
+133 PAAIASM
-140 LPDGCMDDLLND
+140 LPDGCMDELRKGA
-152 VNLTFLYHG
+152 NLTFLYQNR
-161 HFPGE
+161 FPGE

-174 DVHYGKKKSGK
+174 DAHYGGEKIGE
-185 TFVDVVTGEI
+185 TFVDVVTGEV
-195 VVPEK
+195 VVPEE
-200 THPAIKNVKG
+200 THPSIKNVQD

-222 VKAFESFCRKQN
+222 AEAFESFGRKQN
-234 LNAPMGKHTAFAYT
+234 LNAPMGKETAFAYT
-248 SALNFLTGDKN
+248 SALNSLTGDKD
-259 HKQDIGDM
+259 HRQHIGDM
-267 TVVYFAEDAEPA
+267 TVVYFAEDAEPV
-279 YQGVMDQCFAG
+279 YQDVMDLCFAG

-302 ILQNIADGKST
+302 ILQNIAAGKQT
-313 EFAESKLSPDMR
+313 DFAGKTLSPDDR
-325 FYLLGLSSHAGRLSV
+325 FYLLGISPNASRLSV
-340 RFFQQSS
+340 RCFRQSS
-347 FGDVIGKIKQ
+347 FGDVISRIKQ
-357 HYDDIAVVPDNRSKV
+357 HYDDIAIVTDNRSKW

-387 KAKDNNKKGK
+387 NANDKTPAPQMAG
-397 EAKNK
+397 
-402 GAKGEDAKGEDAK
+402 
-415 GEDAKG
+415 
-421 TDLSSQLISDTLRAI
+421 DTLRAV
-436 LTGGRYPETLYRQT
+436 LTGGRYPETLYRRT

-475 TKHRKDYSYI
+475 TKHRKDYAYI

-492 LNEASNDT
+492 LNETSNYT

-506 LFSVLEA
+506 LFSTLEA
-513 VQSAANPGINA
+513 VQSAANPGINT

-563 YGKQIGEL
+563 YSKQIGAL
-571 TVRLETAFP
+571 VARLETAFP

>member
-11 NELAARGEIS
+11 NKLAARGEIS
-21 KPGWAKAKISWAV
+21 KPGWAKAKISWAI
-34 ELGDNGSVLG
+34 ELGDDGSVLG
-44 ILPLTTMS
+44 ILPLKVES
-52 ADGKKQIPRKI
+52 PDGKKQIPREI
-63 LLPAPITKAS
+63 LLPAPVKKTS
-73 SVRSN
+73 GERSN

-90 QTKKDGGKT
+90 QTKEDGGKT
-99 AERFVAAKELHD
+99 AKRFVTAKELHD

-133 PAAIAAQ
+133 PAAIASM
-140 LPDGCMDDLLND
+140 LPDGCMDELRKGAT
-152 VNLTFLYHG
+152 LTFLYQNR
-161 HFPGE
+161 FPGE

-174 DVHYGKKKSGK
+174 DAHYGGEKIGE
-185 TFVDVVTGEI
+185 TFVDVVTGEV
-195 VVPEK
+195 VVPEA
-200 THPAIKNVKG
+200 THPSIKNVQD

-222 VKAFESFCRKQN
+222 AEAFESFGRKQN
-234 LNAPMGKHTAFAYT
+234 LNAPMGKETAFAYT
-248 SALNFLTGDKN
+248 SALNSLTVDKD
-259 HKQDIGDM
+259 HRQHIGDM
-267 TVVYFAEDAEPA
+267 TVVYFAEDAEPV
-279 YQGVMDQCFAG
+279 YQDVMDLCFAG

-302 ILQNIADGKST
+302 ILQNIAAGKQT
-313 EFAESKLSPDMR
+313 DFAGKTLSPDDR
-325 FYLLGLSSHAGRLSV
+325 FYLLGISPNASRLSV
-340 RFFQQSS
+340 RCFRQSS
-347 FGDVIGKIKQ
+347 FGDVISRIKQ
-357 HYDDIAVVPDNRSKV
+357 HYDDIAIVTDNRSKW

-387 KAKDNNKKGK
+387 NANDKTPAPQMAG
-397 EAKNK
+397 
-402 GAKGEDAKGEDAK
+402 
-415 GEDAKG
+415 
-421 TDLSSQLISDTLRAI
+421 DTLRAV
-436 LTGGRYPETLYRQT
+436 LTGGRYPETLYRRT

-475 TKHRKDYSYI
+475 TKHRKDYAYI

-492 LNEASNDT
+492 LNETSNYT

-506 LFSVLEA
+506 LFSTLEA
-513 VQSAANPGINA
+513 VQSAANPGINT

-563 YGKQIGEL
+563 YSKQIGAL
-571 TVRLETAFP
+571 VARLETAFP

>member
-11 NELAARGEIS
+11 NKLAARGEIS
-21 KPGWAKAKISWAV
+21 KPGWAKAKISWAI
-34 ELGDNGSVLG
+34 ELGDDGSVLG
-44 ILPLTTMS
+44 ILPLKVES
-52 ADGKKQIPRKI
+52 PDGKKQIPREI
-63 LLPAPITKAS
+63 LLPAPVKKTS
-73 SVRSN
+73 GERSN

-90 QTKKDGGKT
+90 QTKEDGGKT
-99 AERFVAAKELHD
+99 AKRFVTAKELHD

-133 PAAIAAQ
+133 PAAIASM
-140 LPDGCMDDLLND
+140 LPDGCMDELRKGA
-152 VNLTFLYHG
+152 NLTFLYQNR
-161 HFPGE
+161 FPGE

-174 DVHYGKKKSGK
+174 DAHYGGEKIGE
-185 TFVDVVTGEI
+185 TFVDVVTGEV
-195 VVPEK
+195 VVPEA
-200 THPAIKNVKG
+200 THPSIKNVQD

-222 VKAFESFCRKQN
+222 AEAFESFGRKQN
-234 LNAPMGKHTAFAYT
+234 LNAPMGKETAFAYT
-248 SALNFLTGDKN
+248 SALNSLTGDKD
-259 HKQDIGDM
+259 HRQHIGDM
-267 TVVYFAEDAEPA
+267 TVVYFAEDAEPV
-279 YQGVMDQCFAG
+279 YQDVMDLCFAG

-302 ILQNIADGKST
+302 ILQNIAAGKQT
-313 EFAESKLSPDMR
+313 DFAGKTLSPDDR
-325 FYLLGLSSHAGRLSV
+325 FYLLGISPNASRLSV
-340 RFFQQSS
+340 RCFRQSS
-347 FGDVIGKIKQ
+347 FGDVISRIKQ
-357 HYDDIAVVPDNRSKV
+357 HYDDIAIVTDNRSKW

-387 KAKDNNKKGK
+387 NANDKTPAPQMAG
-397 EAKNK
+397 
-402 GAKGEDAKGEDAK
+402 
-415 GEDAKG
+415 
-421 TDLSSQLISDTLRAI
+421 DTLRAV

-475 TKHRKDYSYI
+475 TKHRKDYTYI

-492 LNEASNDT
+492 LNETSNYT
-500 PYVLGR
+500 LYVLGR
-506 LFSVLEA
+506 LFSTLEA
-513 VQSAANPGINA
+513 VQSAANPGINT

-563 YGKQIGEL
+563 YSKQIGAL
-571 TVRLETAFP
+571 VARLETAFP

>member
-11 NELAARGEIS
+11 NKLAARGEIS
-21 KPGWAKAKISWAV
+21 KPGWAKAKISWAI
-34 ELGDNGSVLG
+34 ELGDDGSVLG
-44 ILPLTTMS
+44 ILPLKVES
-52 ADGKKQIPRKI
+52 PDGKKQIPREI
-63 LLPAPITKAS
+63 LLPAPVKKTS
-73 SVRSN
+73 GERSN

-90 QTKKDGGKT
+90 QTKEDGGKT
-99 AERFVAAKELHD
+99 AKRFVTAKELHD

-133 PAAIAAQ
+133 PAAIASMLA
-140 LPDGCMDDLLND
+140 DGCMDELRKGA
-152 VNLTFLYHG
+152 NLTFLYQNR
-161 HFPGE
+161 FPGE

-174 DVHYGKKKSGK
+174 DAHYGGEKIGE
-185 TFVDVVTGEI
+185 TFVDVVTGEV
-195 VVPEK
+195 VVPEA
-200 THPAIKNVKG
+200 THPSIKNVQD

-222 VKAFESFCRKQN
+222 AEAFESFGRKQN
-234 LNAPMGKHTAFAYT
+234 LNAPMGKETAFAYT
-248 SALNFLTGDKN
+248 SALNSLTGDKD
-259 HKQDIGDM
+259 HRQHIGDM
-267 TVVYFAEDAEPA
+267 TVVYFAEVAEPV
-279 YQGVMDQCFAG
+279 YQDVMDLCFAG

-302 ILQNIADGKST
+302 ILQNIAAGKQT
-313 EFAESKLSPDMR
+313 DFAGKTLSPDDR
-325 FYLLGLSSHAGRLSV
+325 FYLLGISPNASRLSV
-340 RFFQQSS
+340 RCFRQSS
-347 FGDVIGKIKQ
+347 FGDVISRIKQ
-357 HYDDIAVVPDNRSKV
+357 HYDDIAIVTDNRSKW

-387 KAKDNNKKGK
+387 NANDKTPAPQMAG
-397 EAKNK
+397 
-402 GAKGEDAKGEDAK
+402 
-415 GEDAKG
+415 
-421 TDLSSQLISDTLRAI
+421 DTLRAV
-436 LTGGRYPETLYRQT
+436 LTGGRYPETLYRRT

-475 TKHRKDYSYI
+475 TKHRKDYAYI

-492 LNEASNDT
+492 LNETSNYT

-506 LFSVLEA
+506 LFSTLEA
-513 VQSAANPGINA
+513 VQSAANPGINT

-563 YGKQIGEL
+563 YSKQIGAL
-571 TVRLETAFP
+571 VARLETAFP

>member
-11 NELAARGEIS
+11 NKLAARGEIS

-34 ELGDNGSVLG
+34 EIDDNGSVLS
-44 ILPLTTMS
+44 ILPLKTES
-52 ADGKKQIPRKI
+52 PDGKKQLPREV
-63 LLPAPITKAS
+63 LLPAPVKKTS
-73 SVRSN
+73 GERSN

-90 QTKKDGGKT
+90 QTKEDGGKT
-99 AERFVAAKELHD
+99 AKRFATAKELHD
-111 SLLADVHTPVAEA
+111 SLLADVHTPAAEA

-133 PAAIAAQ
+133 PTAIEAK
-140 LPDGCMDDLLND
+140 LPDGCMDELQKGA
-152 VNLTFLYHG
+152 NLTFLYHG
-161 HFPGE
+161 CFPGE

-174 DVHYGKKKSGK
+174 DAHYGGEKSGE
-185 TFVDVVTGEI
+185 TFVDVVTGEVI
-195 VVPEK
+195 VPEA
-200 THPAIKNVKG
+200 THPSIKNVQD
-210 AQPSG
+210 AQSSG

-222 VKAFESFCRKQN
+222 AEAFESFDREQN
-234 LNAPMGKHTAFAYT
+234 LNAPMGKETAFAYT
-248 SALNFLTGDKN
+248 SALNYLTANKD
-259 HKQDIGDM
+259 HRQHIGDM
-267 TVVYFAEDAEPA
+267 TVVYFAENADPV
-279 YQGVMDQCFAG
+279 YQDVMDLCFAG
-290 SDDRVTDAELHS
+290 SDDSVRDAELHS
-302 ILQNIADGKST
+302 ILQNIAAGKPT
-313 EFAESKLSPDMR
+313 AFEARELSPDAR
-325 FYLLGLSSHAGRLSV
+325 FYLLGISPNAARLSV
-340 RFFQQSS
+340 RFFRQSS
-347 FGDVIGKIKQ
+347 FGDVLGKIKQ
-357 HYDDIAVVPDNRSKV
+357 HYDDIAVVSDNRSKW

-387 KAKDNNKKGK
+387 NANDKTPAPQMAG
-397 EAKNK
+397 
-402 GAKGEDAKGEDAK
+402 
-415 GEDAKG
+415 
-421 TDLSSQLISDTLRAI
+421 DTLRAVF
-436 LTGGRYPETLYRQT
+436 TGGRYPETLYRQT

-475 TKHRKDYSYI
+475 TKHRKDYTYI

-492 LNEASNDT
+492 LNEASNYT

-506 LFSVLEA
+506 LFSTLEA

-563 YGKQIGEL
+563 YSKQIGEL
-571 TVRLETAFP
+571 TARLETAFP

>member
-73 SVRSN
+73 SIRSN

-302 ILQNIADGKST
+302 ILQNVAAGKPT
-313 EFAESKLSPDMR
+313 AFAGKTLLPDNR
-325 FYLLGLSSHAGRLSV
+325 FYLLGISPNAARLSV
-340 RFFQQSS
+340 RFFRQSS
-347 FGDVIGKIKQ
+347 FGDVLGKIKQ
-357 HYDDIAVVPDNRSKV
+357 HYDDIAVVSDNRSKW

-387 KAKDNNKKGK
+387 NANDKTPAPQMAG
-397 EAKNK
+397 
-402 GAKGEDAKGEDAK
+402 
-415 GEDAKG
+415 
-421 TDLSSQLISDTLRAI
+421 DTLRAI

-475 TKHRKDYSYI
+475 TVHRKDYSYI

-492 LNEASNDT
+492 LNEASNYT

-513 VQSAANPGINA
+513 VQSAANPGINE

-563 YGKQIGEL
+563 YSKQIGEL

-580 KTLSLEEQ
+580 KTFSLEEQ

>member
-11 NELAARGEIS
+11 NKLAARGEIS
-21 KPGWAKAKISWAV
+21 KPGWAKAKISWAI
-34 ELGDNGSVLG
+34 ELGDDGSVLG
-44 ILPLTTMS
+44 ILSLKAESP
-52 ADGKKQIPRKI
+52 DGKKQIPRKI

-99 AERFVAAKELHD
+99 AERFAAAKELHD

-133 PAAIAAQ
+133 PAAIASM
-140 LPDGCMDDLLND
+140 LPDGCMDELRKGA
-152 VNLTFLYHG
+152 NLTFLYQNR
-161 HFPGE
+161 FPGE

-174 DVHYGKKKSGK
+174 DAYYGGKKIGE
-185 TFVDVVTGEI
+185 TFVDVVTGEV
-195 VVPEK
+195 VVPEA
-200 THPAIKNVKG
+200 THPSIKNVQD

-222 VKAFESFCRKQN
+222 AEAFESFGRKQN
-234 LNAPMGKHTAFAYT
+234 LNAPMGKETAFAYT
-248 SALNFLTGDKN
+248 SALNSLTGDKD
-259 HKQDIGDM
+259 HRQHIGDM
-267 TVVYFAEDAEPA
+267 TVVYFAEDAEPV
-279 YQGVMDQCFAG
+279 YQDVMDLCFAG

-302 ILQNIADGKST
+302 ILQNIAAGKQT
-313 EFAESKLSPDMR
+313 DFAGKTLSPDDR
-325 FYLLGLSSHAGRLSV
+325 FYLLGISPNASRLSV
-340 RFFQQSS
+340 RCFWQSS
-347 FGDVIGKIKQ
+347 FGDVISRIKQ
-357 HYDDIAVVPDNRSKV
+357 HYDDITIVTDNRSKW

-387 KAKDNNKKGK
+387 NANDKTPAPQMAG
-397 EAKNK
+397 
-402 GAKGEDAKGEDAK
+402 
-415 GEDAKG
+415 
-421 TDLSSQLISDTLRAI
+421 DTLRAV
-436 LTGGRYPETLYRQT
+436 LTGGRYPETLYRRT

-475 TKHRKDYSYI
+475 TKHRKDYAYI

-492 LNEASNDT
+492 LNETSNYT

-506 LFSVLEA
+506 LFSTLEA
-513 VQSAANPGINA
+513 VQSAANPGINT

-563 YGKQIGEL
+563 YSKQIGAL
-571 TVRLETAFP
+571 VARLETAFP

>member
-11 NELAARGEIS
+11 NKLAARGEIS
-21 KPGWAKAKISWAV
+21 KPGWAKAKISWAI
-34 ELGDNGSVLG
+34 ELGDDGSVLG
-44 ILPLTTMS
+44 ILPLKAES
-52 ADGKKQIPRKI
+52 PDGKKQIPRKI

-99 AERFVAAKELHD
+99 AERFAAAKELHD

-133 PAAIAAQ
+133 PAAIASM
-140 LPDGCMDDLLND
+140 LPDGCMDELRKGA
-152 VNLTFLYHG
+152 NLTFLYQNR
-161 HFPGE
+161 FPGE

-174 DVHYGKKKSGK
+174 DAHYGGEKIGE
-185 TFVDVVTGEI
+185 TFVDVVTGEV
-195 VVPEK
+195 VVPEA
-200 THPAIKNVKG
+200 THPSIKNVQD

-222 VKAFESFCRKQN
+222 AEAFESFGRKQN
-234 LNAPMGKHTAFAYT
+234 LNAPMGKETAFAYT
-248 SALNFLTGDKN
+248 SALNSLTGDKD
-259 HKQDIGDM
+259 HRQHIGDM
-267 TVVYFAEDAEPA
+267 TVVYFAEDAEPV
-279 YQGVMDQCFAG
+279 YQDVMDLCFAG

-302 ILQNIADGKST
+302 ILQNIAAGKQT
-313 EFAESKLSPDMR
+313 DFAGKTLSPDDR
-325 FYLLGLSSHAGRLSV
+325 FYLLGISPNASRLSV
-340 RFFQQSS
+340 RCFRQSS
-347 FGDVIGKIKQ
+347 FGDVISRIKQ
-357 HYDDIAVVPDNRSKV
+357 HYDDIAIVTDNRSKW

-387 KAKDNNKKGK
+387 NANDKTPAPQMAG
-397 EAKNK
+397 
-402 GAKGEDAKGEDAK
+402 
-415 GEDAKG
+415 
-421 TDLSSQLISDTLRAI
+421 DTLRAV
-436 LTGGRYPETLYRQT
+436 LTGGRYPETLYRRT

-475 TKHRKDYSYI
+475 TKHRKDYAYI

-492 LNEASNDT
+492 LNETSNYT

-506 LFSVLEA
+506 LFSTLEA
-513 VQSAANPGINA
+513 VQSAANPGINT

-571 TVRLETAFP
+571 TARFETAFP

>member
-73 SVRSN
+73 SIRSN

-402 GAKGEDAKGEDAK
+402 GAKGEDAKG
-415 GEDAKG
+415 
-421 TDLSSQLISDTLRAI
+421 TDLSSQLISDTLRAV

-492 LNEASNDT
+492 LNEASNYT

-563 YGKQIGEL
+563 YSKQIGEL
-571 TVRLETAFP
+571 TARLETAFP

>member
-11 NELAARGEIS
+11 NKLAARGEIS
-21 KPGWAKAKISWAV
+21 KPGWAKAKISWAI
-34 ELGDNGSVLG
+34 ELGDDGSVLG
-44 ILPLTTMS
+44 ILPLKVES
-52 ADGKKQIPRKI
+52 PDGKKQIPREI
-63 LLPAPITKAS
+63 LLPAPVKKTS
-73 SVRSN
+73 GERSN

-90 QTKKDGGKT
+90 QTKEDGGKT
-99 AERFVAAKELHD
+99 AKRFVTAKELHD

-133 PAAIAAQ
+133 PAAIASM
-140 LPDGCMDDLLND
+140 LPDGCMDELRKGA
-152 VNLTFLYHG
+152 NLTFLYQNR
-161 HFPGE
+161 FSGE

-174 DVHYGKKKSGK
+174 DAHYGGEKIGE
-185 TFVDVVTGEI
+185 TFVDVVTGEV
-195 VVPEK
+195 VVPEA
-200 THPAIKNVKG
+200 THPSIKNVQD

-222 VKAFESFCRKQN
+222 AEAFESFGRKQN
-234 LNAPMGKHTAFAYT
+234 LNAPMGKETAFAYT
-248 SALNFLTGDKN
+248 SALNSLTGDKD
-259 HKQDIGDM
+259 HRQHIGDM
-267 TVVYFAEDAEPA
+267 TVVYFAEDAEPV
-279 YQGVMDQCFAG
+279 YQDVMDLCFAG

-302 ILQNIADGKST
+302 ILQNIAAGKQT
-313 EFAESKLSPDMR
+313 DFAGKTLSPDDR
-325 FYLLGLSSHAGRLSV
+325 FYLLGISPNASRLSV
-340 RFFQQSS
+340 RCFRQSS
-347 FGDVIGKIKQ
+347 FGDVISRIKQ
-357 HYDDIAVVPDNRSKV
+357 HYDDIAIVTDNRSKW

-387 KAKDNNKKGK
+387 NANDKTPAPQMAG
-397 EAKNK
+397 
-402 GAKGEDAKGEDAK
+402 
-415 GEDAKG
+415 
-421 TDLSSQLISDTLRAI
+421 DTLRAV
-436 LTGGRYPETLYRQT
+436 LTGGRYPETLYRRT

-475 TKHRKDYSYI
+475 TKHRKDYAYI

-492 LNEASNDT
+492 LNETSNYT

-506 LFSVLEA
+506 LFSTLEA
-513 VQSAANPGINA
+513 VQSAANPGINT

-563 YGKQIGEL
+563 YSKQIGAL
-571 TVRLETAFP
+571 VARLETAFP

>member
-11 NELAARGEIS
+11 NKLAARGEIS
-21 KPGWAKAKISWAV
+21 KPGWAKAKISWAI
-34 ELGDNGSVLG
+34 ELGDDGSVLG
-44 ILPLTTMS
+44 ILPLKAES
-52 ADGKKQIPRKI
+52 PDGKKQIPRGI
-63 LLPAPITKAS
+63 LLPAPVKKTS
-73 SVRSN
+73 GERSN

-90 QTKKDGGKT
+90 QTKEDGGKT
-99 AERFVAAKELHD
+99 AKRFVTAKELHD
-111 SLLADVHTPVAEA
+111 SLLADMHTPVAEA

-133 PAAIAAQ
+133 PAAIASM
-140 LPDGCMDDLLND
+140 LPDGCMDELRKGA
-152 VNLTFLYHG
+152 NLTFLYQNR
-161 HFPGE
+161 FPGE

-174 DVHYGKKKSGK
+174 DAYYGGKKIGE
-185 TFVDVVTGEI
+185 TFVDVVTGEV
-195 VVPEK
+195 VVPEA
-200 THPAIKNVKG
+200 THPSIKNVQD

-222 VKAFESFCRKQN
+222 AEAFESFGRKQN
-234 LNAPMGKHTAFAYT
+234 LNAPMGKETAFAYT
-248 SALNFLTGDKN
+248 SALNSLTGDKD
-259 HKQDIGDM
+259 HRQHIGDM
-267 TVVYFAEDAEPA
+267 TVVYFAEDAEPV
-279 YQGVMDQCFAG
+279 YQDVMDLCFAG

-302 ILQNIADGKST
+302 ILQNIAAGKQT
-313 EFAESKLSPDMR
+313 DFAGKTLSPDDR
-325 FYLLGLSSHAGRLSV
+325 FYLLGISPNASRLSV
-340 RFFQQSS
+340 RCFWQSS
-347 FGDVIGKIKQ
+347 FGDVISRIKQ
-357 HYDDIAVVPDNRSKV
+357 HYDDITIVTDNRSKW

-387 KAKDNNKKGK
+387 NANDKTPAPQMAG
-397 EAKNK
+397 
-402 GAKGEDAKGEDAK
+402 
-415 GEDAKG
+415 
-421 TDLSSQLISDTLRAI
+421 DTLRAV
-436 LTGGRYPETLYRQT
+436 LTGGRYPETLYRRT

-475 TKHRKDYSYI
+475 TKHRKDYAYI

-492 LNEASNDT
+492 LNETSNYT

-506 LFSVLEA
+506 LFSTLEA
-513 VQSAANPGINA
+513 VQSAANPGINT

-563 YGKQIGEL
+563 YSKQIGAL
-571 TVRLETAFP
+571 VARLETAFP